1 MTFFYHSF
9 STLSFDK
16 ITQNDDGIYQCRV
29 ASLSTGLITIKDFR
43 LRVVSPIPPQ
53 RSVSNNVNN
62 TETTVGMSEE
72 IYLDCSAE
80 GRPDPI
86 VEWFKDGEPLS
97 VTKLVEISF
106 KDCLRF
112 LAKTYLWIWSI
123 VK

>member
-1 MTFFYHSF
+1 MNFLIQECAIFNDLFYHSF

-16 ITQNDDGIYQCRV
+16 ITQNDDGIYQCRA
-29 ASLSTGLITIKDFR
+29 ASLSTGINTVKDFR

-97 VTKLVEISF
+97 VIIRQNWV
-106 KDCLRF
+106 
-112 LAKTYLWIWSI
+112 
-123 VK
+123 